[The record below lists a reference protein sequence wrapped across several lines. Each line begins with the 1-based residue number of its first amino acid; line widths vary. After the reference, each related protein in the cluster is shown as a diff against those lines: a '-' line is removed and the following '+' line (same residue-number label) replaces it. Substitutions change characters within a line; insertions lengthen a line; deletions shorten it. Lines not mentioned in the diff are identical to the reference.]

1 MNSVGSQQVLKTL
14 KSILYE
20 KREKIN
26 QQKIP
31 LVFLHEIILDDLRTL
46 REPDTRLFRIIYMF
60 DVFTKFRV

>member
-1 MNSVGSQQVLKTL
+1 MK
-14 KSILYE
+14 KE
-20 KREKIN
+20 KKIN